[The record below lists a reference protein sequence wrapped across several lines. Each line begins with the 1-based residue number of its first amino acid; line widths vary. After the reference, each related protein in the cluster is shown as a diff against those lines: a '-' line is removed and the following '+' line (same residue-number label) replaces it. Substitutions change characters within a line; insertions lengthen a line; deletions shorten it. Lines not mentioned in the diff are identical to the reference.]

1 MKEKIQIINNWKSN
15 QPIQNVTFNKFDSP
29 QSFDDYDINIIDI
42 SCPTIWCYEYNIP
55 TKLNIEK
62 DILSIAEMIKVS
74 SSNILILL
82 PQNVTYNYNYGRP
95 LYNPQVTERYQSQ
108 IELKNDL
115 SLLNSVIDKFL
126 NASFKDPIIMYNKTS
141 TLIQD
146 IAINSAFVFSQNA
159 FGEHITL
166 AKNGTSVTTL
176 NYNNVYLTTL
186 NLSDNNYVN
195 LNVFLQEIGWLSKQE
210 ECPEWVYREKFL
222 DDDVLVEN
230 IEKLNAEKKVLEEKI
245 EQNLSKLDKNLFYKS
260 ILYATGDQLVNVV
273 NHMLD
278 EMIGYDFDKFVDKK
292 EEDFCIEKEDVV
304 YIGEIKGITSNV
316 KRSNVTQVATH
327 KNLYL
332 EKEGNEDKNA
342 LAIAIINRQRSKPI
356 AERDEVPEDIKKV
369 AQLNEVLVIT
379 SETFLKI
386 YESFRNGE
394 LKSEDIKE
402 LLKQKGLLE
411 L

>member
-1 MKEKIQIINNWKSN
+1 M
-15 QPIQNVTFNKFDSP
+15 
-29 QSFDDYDINIIDI
+29 
-42 SCPTIWCYEYNIP
+42 
-55 TKLNIEK
+55 
-62 DILSIAEMIKVS
+62 
-74 SSNILILL
+74 
-82 PQNVTYNYNYGRP
+82 
-95 LYNPQVTERYQSQ
+95 
-108 IELKNDL
+108 
-115 SLLNSVIDKFL
+115 
-126 NASFKDPIIMYNKTS
+126 
-141 TLIQD
+141 
-146 IAINSAFVFSQNA
+146 
-159 FGEHITL
+159 
-166 AKNGTSVTTL
+166 
-176 NYNNVYLTTL
+176 
-186 NLSDNNYVN
+186 
-195 LNVFLQEIGWLSKQE
+195 SKQE

-342 LAIAIINRQRSKPI
+342 LAIAIINRQRNKPI